1 MEQLEHRV
9 IKLELRVDNHE
20 VDLQKLSDI
29 SDSLKKSLAGI
40 EKTLAQIK
48 WLALGAVFTLL
59 ANEVGIIKILKQL
72 L

>member
-20 VDLQKLSDI
+20 ADLQKLSDI
-29 SDSLKKSLAGI
+29 SDSLKRSLVSI

-48 WLALGAVFTLL
+48 WLALGAVFTLV
-59 ANEVGIIKILKQL
+59 ANEVGVIKILKQL